1 MEESEEKKLREISK
15 EIIDDY
21 NIEVF
26 TKTFFTIVLTFIPI
40 VSIILILEKGI
51 LLLIVSLS
59 LVIFLPTI
67 FYIFY
72 EKKLVK
78 ENEDFKLAKEI
89 IKRYKDLEKEEKN
102 KEKIKETLEKN
113 KEKSQ
118 EIKLM
123 KEFLN
128 K

>member
-59 LVIFLPTI
+59 LMIFLPTI

-78 ENEDFKLAKEI
+78 ENEDLKLAKET

>member
-1 MEESEEKKLREISK
+1 MEESEEEKLRKVSK

-26 TKTFFTIVLTFIPI
+26 VKTFFTSVLTFIPI
-40 VSIILILEKGI
+40 VSIILISEKRI
-51 LLLIVSLS
+51 PLLIVSLS

-78 ENEDFKLAKEI
+78 ENEDFKLAKET
-89 IKRYKDLEKEEKN
+89 IKRYTDLEKEEKN

-113 KEKSQ
+113 KENSKN
-118 EIKLM
+118 IKMM

>member
-59 LVIFLPTI
+59 LIIFLPTI

-78 ENEDFKLAKEI
+78 ENEDLKLAKET

>member
-59 LVIFLPTI
+59 LIIFLPTI

-78 ENEDFKLAKEI
+78 ENEDLKLAKET

-102 KEKIKETLEKN
+102 KDFED
-113 KEKSQ
+113 S
-118 EIKLM
+118 
-123 KEFLN
+123 FF
-128 K
+128 